1 MKKREYPKTV
11 FRKKLIKGL
20 FWTGFTLVL
29 FLSVVAI
36 VRVGNAGAGATIQ
49 EQPQEEKTKEVNLAA
64 GEGGQTFAENFATN
78 YFDWENTDEA
88 KQKRIERLSSFLAT
102 GLDQQAG
109 LAFEGIEWSSKLSQ
123 SQVWKVEETGEDSAL
138 VTLRILHELKKVTPP
153 DPKAVQKAKK
163 EKKEPPKAK
172 EQKAGPYEKY
182 FVVPV
187 KTDGQSFVV
196 HEVPYF
202 VAAPEKPKIT
212 AEVSVSE
219 EGKINDSVLQEEVK
233 SFLNTFFKIYTTG
246 TDEELTYYVKG
257 DGIQSMNGVMTFKE
271 VKSIIVKEDNNKDN
285 YEVDVTVIFTENQ
298 SKAQVVYPYQLTI
311 AKEEDRWF
319 VKEINHQ

>member
-11 FRKKLIKGL
+11 FRKKLMKGV

-36 VRVGNAGAGATIQ
+36 IRVGNAGAGATVQ
-49 EQPQEEKTKEVNLAA
+49 KQPQEEKAKEGNLAA
-64 GEGGQTFAENFATN
+64 GEGGQTFAENFAAN
-78 YFDWENTDEA
+78 YFDWQNTEEA
-88 KQKRIERLSSFLAT
+88 KQKRMERLSPFLAR

-109 LAFEGIEWSSKLSQ
+109 LAFEGMEWSSQLSQ

-138 VTLRILHELKKVTPP
+138 VTLRVLHELSKATPP
-153 DPKAVQKAKK
+153 DAKAVLKAKK
-163 EKKEPPKAK
+163 EKKEPPKATEEK
-172 EQKAGPYEKY
+172 TGPYEKY

-196 HEVPYF
+196 HQTPYF
-202 VAAPEKPKIT
+202 VTAPKKPKIT
-212 AEVSVSE
+212 AEAIASE

-233 SFLNTFFKIYTTG
+233 SFLSTFFKIYTTG
-246 TDEELTYYVKG
+246 TDEELAYYING

-271 VKSIIVKEDNNKDN
+271 VKSIIIQEDNNPN
-285 YEVDVTVIFTENQ
+285 HYEVDVTVIFTENQ
-298 SKAQVVYPYQLTI
+298 SKAQVVYPYQLKV
-311 AKEEDRWF
+311 AQEEGRWF